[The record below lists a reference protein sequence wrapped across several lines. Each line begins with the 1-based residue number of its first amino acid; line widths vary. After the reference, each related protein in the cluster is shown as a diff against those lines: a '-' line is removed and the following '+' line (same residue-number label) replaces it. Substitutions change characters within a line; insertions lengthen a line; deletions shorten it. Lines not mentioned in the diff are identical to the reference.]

1 MFAEPSVQNAFSV
14 DVEDWYQVE
23 AFAGSIPRRQWELLS
38 SRVESNL
45 SRLLDLLAQHRV
57 SATFFILGWI
67 ADRHPGL
74 VRRIAAAGHEIASH
88 GYGRITVNKQT
99 AAEFRDDLIC
109 SKAILEELTG
119 QEVIGYRAPSF
130 SLGLSTPWA
139 HAIIGECGYLYSSSV
154 FPVQHGPYGVPNS
167 PRFPYRIQPNVVEIP
182 VSSIRLFGY
191 SLPGPGGGFFRLY
204 PYALS
209 RWAMQRLNRDEG
221 ASALYY
227 CRLWEID
234 PEQPKA
240 TDTPLHSRTR
250 HYLNLGKTLHRIEQ
264 LLKEFRWGRIDDIF
278 AHEIFG
284 GSQSVTGAVALAED
298 LNNGPRLLTQPV

>member
-1 MFAEPSVQNAFSV
+1 LICWRNIASVRLFLFLAGSLTAILHWFAELPLPVMKLQATAT
-14 DVEDWYQVE
+14 DV
-23 AFAGSIPRRQWELLS
+23 
-38 SRVESNL
+38 N
-45 SRLLDLLAQHRV
+45 
-57 SATFFILGWI
+57 
-67 ADRHPGL
+67 
-74 VRRIAAAGHEIASH
+74 
-88 GYGRITVNKQT
+88 NQT

-240 TDTPLHSRTR
+240 PDAPLHSRTR
-250 HYLNLGKTLHRIEQ
+250 H
-264 LLKEFRWGRIDDIF
+264 
-278 AHEIFG
+278 
-284 GSQSVTGAVALAED
+284 
-298 LNNGPRLLTQPV
+298 